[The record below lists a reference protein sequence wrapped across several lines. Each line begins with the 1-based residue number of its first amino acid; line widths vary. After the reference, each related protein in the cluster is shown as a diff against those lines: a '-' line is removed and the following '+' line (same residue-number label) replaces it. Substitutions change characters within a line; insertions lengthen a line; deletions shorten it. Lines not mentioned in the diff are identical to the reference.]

1 MLRVYEKNYE
11 RQQKGYEVDADI
23 WNRWELVLKHEK
35 ANDFVAELLDN
46 GYSFGGLFK
55 GVLADLIRFV
65 EPSNDSNKRRW
76 EHSSWWVDFL
86 EGVEPIQLRGK
97 EYQPSLAKTLSWVER
112 STITSLKG
120 LSVIADKGN
129 RFYGFGG

>member
-46 GYSFGGLFK
+46 GYSFGGFLKVFS
-55 GVLADLIRFV
+55 LI
-65 EPSNDSNKRRW
+65 
-76 EHSSWWVDFL
+76 
-86 EGVEPIQLRGK
+86 
-97 EYQPSLAKTLSWVER
+97 
-112 STITSLKG
+112 
-120 LSVIADKGN
+120 
-129 RFYGFGG
+129 